1 MRPSARHILE
11 LVLLL
16 AACRLG
22 GVDLNA
28 HSGHRKA
35 QSTPAML
42 TSTLQQ
48 VGESERLTELPWTDD
63 VQPAGGWPGSSPVCN
78 DQQNVVDAD

>member
-48 VGESERLTELPWTDD
+48 I
-63 VQPAGGWPGSSPVCN
+63 
-78 DQQNVVDAD
+78 

>member
-1 MRPSARHILE
+1 MRPTARHILE

-28 HSGHRKA
+28 DSGHRKVD
-35 QSTPAML
+35 STPVM
-42 TSTLQQ
+42 Q
-48 VGESERLTELPWTDD
+48 VTVLH
-63 VQPAGGWPGSSPVCN
+63 QH
-78 DQQNVVDAD
+78 